1 MSVRPSVTSRQHIQ
15 GPIWGYAIYRTTYT
29 PALQP
34 AWERTVEKIRSAI
47 ITSIKKELHDRS
59 SGALP
64 DDVDPTPVNYVK
76 DRLQIVIQDDP
87 SRYDGFDE
95 AGVFHAWC
103 YPPSEQVFTIADILA
118 SSDAS
123 MVQTRA
129 NLPVSEWVCLMV
141 DEQVIRCV
149 DEDLKNEYG

>member
-1 MSVRPSVTSRQHIQ
+1 M
-15 GPIWGYAIYRTTYT
+15 
-29 PALQP
+29 
-34 AWERTVEKIRSAI
+34 IRSAI
-47 ITSIKKELHDRS
+47 ITSIEKELHDRS

-95 AGVFHAWC
+95 AGVFHPWS
-103 YPPSEQVFTIADILA
+103 YPPGEQVFTIADILA
-118 SSDAS
+118 SPNAS